1 MYCAKCGTQVND
13 GAAFCSAC
21 GSPMPSIA
29 APPPVAPGA
38 AAAPYVPPVQAG
50 WTPQAPVGYAGFWLR
65 LVAHIIDN
73 FVLAIPLVTLV
84 VFLILA
90 TGLSVVLQEL
100 HPGESPEEVIAAVGV
115 GFILLGA
122 GVLVAANWLYYAIFE
137 SSAWQATP
145 GKKALGLFVTDLNG
159 NRISFARA
167 SGRFFAKIISGLIPF
182 AIGYIMAGFTAKK
195 QALHDIIAGCLVLRK
210 L

>member
-1 MYCAKCGTQVND
+1 MYCTKCGTEVRD

-21 GSPMPSIA
+21 GSPVPAIA
-29 APPPVAPGA
+29 VTPPVVPGL

-50 WTPQAPVGYAGFWLR
+50 WTPQAPIGYAGFWLR
-65 LVAHIIDN
+65 LVAHLIDS
-73 FVLAIPLVTLV
+73 FVLTIPLVLIV
-84 VFLILA
+84 VFLIIV

-100 HPGESPEEVIAAVGV
+100 HPGESAEEIFAAIGV

-122 GVLVAANWLYYAIFE
+122 GVLTLATWLYYAIFE
-137 SSAWQATP
+137 SSTWQATP
-145 GKKALGLFVTDLNG
+145 GKKALGLFVTDING
-159 NRISFARA
+159 DRISFARA
-167 SGRFFAKIISGLIPF
+167 SGRFFAKMISGLIPF

>member
-1 MYCAKCGTQVND
+1 MYCAKCGIQLKD
-13 GAAFCSAC
+13 GALFCSAC
-21 GSPMPSIA
+21 GSPIPAIA
-29 APPPVAPGA
+29 ATPPVALSSA
-38 AAAPYVPPVQAG
+38 SAPYLPPVQAG
-50 WTPQAPVGYAGFWLR
+50 GTPQAPVGDAGFWLR
-65 LVAHIIDN
+65 LVAYLIDS
-73 FVLAIPLVTLV
+73 FVLTIPLVLIV
-84 VFLILA
+84 VVLIIV
-90 TGLSVVLQEL
+90 TGLSVALQEL
-100 HPGESPEEVIAAVGV
+100 HPGESPEEIFEAIGV

-122 GVLVAANWLYYAIFE
+122 GILTVATWLYYAIFE

-167 SGRFFAKIISGLIPF
+167 SGRFFAKMISGLIPF
-182 AIGYIMAGFTAKK
+182 GIGYIMAGFTAKK

>member
-1 MYCAKCGTQVND
+1 VYCSKCGTALTE
-13 GAAFCSAC
+13 GAAYC
-21 GSPMPSIA
+21 GGCG
-29 APPPVAPGA
+29 APAVGATPAPPVAPGP
-38 AAAPYVPPVQAG
+38 AAAPYVPPIQAG
-50 WTPQAPVGYAGFWLR
+50 WTSQAPVGYAGFWLR

-90 TGLSVVLQEL
+90 TGLSVVLQQL
-100 HPGESPEEVIAAVGV
+100 HPGESPEEVIAAIGV

-145 GKKALGLFVTDLNG
+145 GKKALGLFVADLNG